1 MKTNEEITLY
11 EPENYRKNYKA
22 YLVGLLSTNYKTYE
36 NKGDAEKEY
45 NKLVSE
51 LGSNGKM
58 IKNKSERSYKLY
70 IDPDGKENTDFYS
83 ALSNFLNASR
93 ISRKNNKILS
103 FEANEAPYGMITVYY
118 KDKYGNKQHFT
129 VHSDQFGFSAV
140 PCIYFRKN
148 YPLSRYLEMQKN
160 KSDKDPDAIAE
171 FLANYVYTTRT
182 IGGSFL
188 WPESWYKLYNMN
200 RGNGR
205 IYKSDNKDNNKVN
218 NIGYIEDRVD
228 LTLLEIKHYFE
239 YRDLDDKKNFKYSGD
254 ILFSRYKIP
263 DAQTWFGFFDSFED
277 YVDFFL
283 FNDFVDKDKQTK
295 EYTPINILTGEP
307 FEKDYL
313 NYEKDVLKVL
323 EEDKLKAMLDLV
335 MDKVKTR
342 SEDMEKLIAKYD
354 QTNDTKGEKH
364 ENILHE

>member
-1 MKTNEEITLY
+1 MKTNEEITSY
-11 EPENYRKNYKA
+11 EPKNFKENYKA
-22 YLVGLLSTNYKTYE
+22 YLVDLLTKDYE
-36 NKGDAEKEY
+36 FCKSREAAEKKC
-45 NKLVSE
+45 NKIVLDLRKKGE
-51 LGSNGKM
+51 I
-58 IKNKSERSYKLY
+58 IKDKSESSNKLY
-70 IDPDGKENTDFYS
+70 IDPDKKENEEFYRE
-83 ALSNFLNASR
+83 LSNFLNASR

-160 KSDKDPDAIAE
+160 KSDKDPDAVAE

-182 IGGSFL
+182 LGGSFL
-188 WPESWYKLYNMN
+188 WPETLWKDYNKS
-200 RGNGR
+200 RGNG
-205 IYKSDNKDNNKVN
+205 N
-218 NIGYIEDRVD
+218 YIEDRVD

-239 YRDLDDKKNFKYSGD
+239 YRDLDDKKKFKYSGD
-254 ILFSRYKIP
+254 ILFRYYDNL

-277 YVDFFL
+277 YVDFFM

-295 EYTPINILTGEP
+295 EYTPINILTGEA
-307 FEKDYL
+307 FETDYPGYKKDTL
-313 NYEKDVLKVL
+313 KEIEDEKHLKEML
-323 EEDKLKAMLDLV
+323 ERVRDMVEKRTKKMED
-335 MDKVKTR
+335 
-342 SEDMEKLIAKYD
+342 LINEYK

>member
-1 MKTNEEITLY
+1 MKTNEEITSY
-11 EPENYRKNYKA
+11 EPKNFKENYKA
-22 YLVGLLSTNYKTYE
+22 YLVDLLTKDYE
-36 NKGDAEKEY
+36 FCKSREAAEKKC
-45 NKLVSE
+45 NKIVLDLRKKGE
-51 LGSNGKM
+51 I
-58 IKNKSERSYKLY
+58 IKDKSESSNKLY
-70 IDPDGKENTDFYS
+70 IDPDKKENEEFYRE
-83 ALSNFLNASR
+83 LSNFLNASR

-160 KSDKDPDAIAE
+160 KSDKDPDAVAE

-182 IGGSFL
+182 LGGSFL
-188 WPESWYKLYNMN
+188 WPETLWKDYNKS
-200 RGNGR
+200 RGNE
-205 IYKSDNKDNNKVN
+205 N
-218 NIGYIEDRVD
+218 YIEDRVD

-239 YRDLDDKKNFKYSGD
+239 YRDLDDKKKFKYSGD
-254 ILFSRYKIP
+254 ILFRYYDNL

-277 YVDFFL
+277 YVDFFM

-295 EYTPINILTGEP
+295 EYTPINILTGEA
-307 FEKDYL
+307 FETDYPGYKKDTL
-313 NYEKDVLKVL
+313 KEIEDEKQLKEML
-323 EEDKLKAMLDLV
+323 ERVRDMVEKRTKKMED
-335 MDKVKTR
+335 
-342 SEDMEKLIAKYD
+342 LINEYN